1 LNLANHPNSKLSGE
15 KSEIRNPK
23 FETMTKIQN
32 QTKSKIKNQKSKCK
46 MKKKNSKRIL
56 FAF

>member
-1 LNLANHPNSKLSGE
+1 MLNLINAVEKNPKSEFRNNDQNSK
-15 KSEIRNPK
+15 P
-23 FETMTKIQN
+23 N
-32 QTKSKIKNQKSKCK
+32 QIKNQKSKCK